1 MGGQKCEPNREVG
14 WLAWPVDIA
23 MFSRKVQGL
32 EMGCAWE
39 GEGTGWRVVWSWATT
54 AELSE
59 KGSEDGR
66 RGDCWSKVQR
76 GRGHGL
82 EISVRLEEGKVILKG
97 SNKKLTTGQNQ
108 YVSKY

>member
-1 MGGQKCEPNREVG
+1 
-14 WLAWPVDIA
+14 

-59 KGSEDGR
+59 KGSED
-66 RGDCWSKVQR
+66 RG
-76 GRGHGL
+76 
-82 EISVRLEEGKVILKG
+82 EEVTAGAKCKEVEAMGWK
-97 SNKKLTTGQNQ
+97 SQ
-108 YVSKY
+108 